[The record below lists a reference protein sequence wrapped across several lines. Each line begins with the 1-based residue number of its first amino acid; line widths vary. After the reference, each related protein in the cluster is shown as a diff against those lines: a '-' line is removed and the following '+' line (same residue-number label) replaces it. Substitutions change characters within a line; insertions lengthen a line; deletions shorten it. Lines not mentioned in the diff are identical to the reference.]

1 MRGLFNKIFKLLN
14 LGGRDWGLFFLA
26 LLLAFSTWI
35 IHKLSL
41 DYSVY
46 LKVEVVAESNLDGRS
61 MHSTSG
67 TEIMAKCRT
76 TGWRI
81 LYAHMTRGRDV
92 VVKFPASVFQQDN
105 LGDERYFVTSDKLH
119 EYADQIFGASVSVE
133 YFVTDKVYF
142 KFKEEI
148 GKTVPVKPVLSLSF
162 DDQYIA
168 TGPLTIIPDKVT
180 VYGDPMHLESLDFV
194 STVPIKQT
202 SINESF
208 SGMVSLKPI
217 NGMRFSV
224 NEVHY
229 TMDVSRYLEV
239 TRKAVKVEIE
249 GVPEG
254 VNVIPEPATVNVTMK
269 VQFPLKSD
277 PNTELKAVAQY
288 DDLKSSLSG
297 QIKLQ
302 LANKPLGLIKSE
314 ISPVAVKVKE
324 VVE

>member
-1 MRGLFNKIFKLLN
+1 MRGLFNRIFKLLN
-14 LGGRDWGLFFLA
+14 FGGRDWGLFILA

-46 LKVEVVAESNLDGRS
+46 LKVEVVAESNLEGRS
-61 MHSTSG
+61 MLSTSG

-81 LYAHMTRGRDV
+81 LYDQMTRGRDV
-92 VVKFPASVFQQDN
+92 VVKFPASVFQQETE
-105 LGDERYFVTSDKLH
+105 GGEKYYVTSDKLH
-119 EYADQIFGASVSVE
+119 EYADQIFGNSVSVE

-148 GKTVPVKPVLSLSF
+148 GKTVPVKPVLSLAF

-168 TGPLTIIPDKVT
+168 AGPLTIVPDKVT
-180 VYGDPMHLESLDFV
+180 VYGDPMHLESLDYV
-194 STVPIKQT
+194 TTVPVKHT

-208 SGMVSLKPI
+208 SGMVALKPI

-229 TMDVSRYLEV
+229 AMDVSRYLEV
-239 TRKAVKVEIE
+239 THKAVKVEIE

-254 VNVIPEPATVNVTMK
+254 VTVVPDPATVNVTMK
-269 VQFPLKSD
+269 VQFPLKAD
-277 PNTELKAVAQY
+277 PNTELRVVAQY
-288 DDLKSSLSG
+288 DDLKTSLSG
-297 QIKLQ
+297 QIMVGLT
-302 LANKPLGLIKSE
+302 NVPLGLIKSE
-314 ISPVAVKVKE
+314 ITPVAVRVKE
-324 VVE
+324 VAE